1 MSVFVA
7 FDAGVIKFR
16 LGFSIFA
23 YGAHEIGLTFK
34 MMDRATFLLARLLS
48 LSFSLLLTLFS
59 LSSLLLSYRF
69 GPSWA
74 FRDGLSVSSFS
85 VILEKCP
92 IFLFLLFYFISLLS
106 FFKMAIVSE
115 SQFVTYF
122 SLLWSWFTIRN
133 LQWCSS
139 YANSLFFVFFF
150 YILFPFHWWY
160 VEPIGNLITIQVL
173 GV

>member
-74 FRDGLSVSSFS
+74 FRDGLSVSSFP
-85 VILEKCP
+85 VMLEKCP
-92 IFLFLLFYFISLLS
+92 IFF
-106 FFKMAIVSE
+106 
-115 SQFVTYF
+115 
-122 SLLWSWFTIRN
+122 
-133 LQWCSS
+133 
-139 YANSLFFVFFF
+139 SLFFYLIHSLSLSFSFSSSLEYRLGRKVNLLHIF
-150 YILFPFHWWY
+150 LF
-160 VEPIGNLITIQVL
+160 LIMIHDPKPAMA
-173 GV
+173 